1 MIPTSTFIVQPGIA
15 FGILLKACDE
25 VLDHKVTQGIDNT
38 EKKLSDTE
46 RFLSILAAMRDV
58 EAKAGLTPNLLTHV
72 SFSVLTISSEADM
85 MDILEACSTMGFTYA
100 ETKMRGCLVA
110 VITGTIQ
117 QWRDA
122 IVTGTQ
128 HSQAT
133 IRGGFNQMHDL
144 FVQVGLYQIWSD
156 FEQKAQDDGSYTLIE
171 YKP

>member
-1 MIPTSTFIVQPGIA
+1 
-15 FGILLKACDE
+15 
-25 VLDHKVTQGIDNT
+25 
-38 EKKLSDTE
+38 
-46 RFLSILAAMRDV
+46 
-58 EAKAGLTPNLLTHV
+58 
-72 SFSVLTISSEADM
+72 M
-85 MDILEACSTMGFTYA
+85 MDILEACSTMAFTYA